1 VDLVGEQRQRRE
13 LAGFLLPGILHE
25 FRNLLSRINLLTEMP
40 PERVPLSEIRQEIH
54 SPDFAFLSDLMR
66 SLTCTADE
74 MAIPR
79 PPSLELGTYAA
90 PGNLDT
96 LFGVLR
102 SAARK
107 LGVQLRVQ
115 DMSSIKLSGS
125 GIDDSSQL
133 CRAVYEVCD
142 RSNPP
147 KELSASTGTDPKTGA
162 SAIILALETGEA
174 IAVVIGT

>member
-1 VDLVGEQRQRRE
+1 VDSVGEQRQRRE

-25 FRNLLSRINLLTEMP
+25 FRNLLNRINLLTEMP
-40 PERVPLSEIRQEIH
+40 PERAPLVEIRQEIH
-54 SPDFAFLSDLMR
+54 PPDFVFLCDLMS
-66 SLTCTADE
+66 SLASSADE

-79 PPSLELGTYAA
+79 PPPHEPGTNAE

-125 GIDDSSQL
+125 GIDESSQL
-133 CRAVYEVCD
+133 CRAVYEICA
-142 RSNPP
+142 RRNPP

-162 SAIILALETGEA
+162 SAIILALESGEA
-174 IAVVIGT
+174 IVVVIGT